1 MTEQK
6 KPKIVVVTG
15 ASAGAGRAVA
25 VAFGKRGDTVALIAR
40 GRAGLEGAKTEVE
53 SAGGKALVVPCDVAD
68 ADAVEAAAERIE
80 TELGPIDVWVNVA
93 MTGVFSYVKDMKPEE
108 YKRVTEVN
116 YLGFVYGTLSA
127 LKRMLPRDSGRII
140 QFGSALAYRGIPLQ
154 SAYCGSKHAIQGFCD
169 SLRAELLSENSKV
182 TVSMVQMPAINTP
195 QFDWLRSRM
204 PRRAQPVPP
213 IYQPEIP
220 AEAILYAADT
230 GRRELLVGASTWVAV
245 WGNNFLPA
253 FGDWYLAKTG
263 IKGQMTDQPQPVNAP
278 DNMFHPLDDEKDWGM
293 HGRFDGRARNI
304 SWQLPLDMHRSM
316 FATALVVTAAG
327 IWGVGRAL
335 RR

>member
-1 MTEQK
+1 MTRSK
-6 KPKIVVVTG
+6 KPRIVVVTG

-40 GRAGLEGAKTEVE
+40 GRAGLEGAKIEVE
-53 SAGGKALVVPCDVAD
+53 SAGGKALVVPCDVAN

-108 YKRVTEVN
+108 YRRVTDVN

-195 QFDWLRSRM
+195 QFDWLRTRM
-204 PRRAQPVPP
+204 PRKAQPVPP

-220 AEAILYAADT
+220 AAAILYAADT
-230 GRRELLVGASTWVAV
+230 GRRELLVGFPTWVAV

-253 FGDWYLAKTG
+253 VGDWYLAKTC
-263 IKGQMTDQPQPVNAP
+263 INGQMTDQVQPKDAP

-293 HGRFDGRARNI
+293 HGRFDDRARTM
-304 SWQLPLDMHRSM
+304 SWELPLDEHRTL
-316 FATALVVTAAG
+316 FAGALAVVAAG
-327 IWGVGRAL
+327 IWGMSHAL

>member
-1 MTEQK
+1 MTRSK
-6 KPKIVVVTG
+6 KPRIVVVTG

-40 GRAGLEGAKTEVE
+40 GRAGLEGAKIEVE
-53 SAGGKALVVPCDVAD
+53 SAGGKALVVQCDVAD

-108 YKRVTEVN
+108 YKRVTDVN

-195 QFDWLRSRM
+195 QFDWLRTRM
-204 PRRAQPVPP
+204 PRKAQPVPP

-220 AEAILYAADT
+220 AAAILYAADT
-230 GRRELLVGASTWVAV
+230 GRRELLVGFPTWVAV

-253 FGDWYLAKTG
+253 VGDWYLAKTC
-263 IKGQMTDQPQPVNAP
+263 INGQMTDQAQPKDAP

-293 HGRFDGRARNI
+293 HGRFDDRARTT
-304 SWQLPLDMHRSM
+304 SWELPLDEHRTL
-316 FATALVVTAAG
+316 FAGALAVAVAG
-327 IWGVGRAL
+327 VWGVSRAL